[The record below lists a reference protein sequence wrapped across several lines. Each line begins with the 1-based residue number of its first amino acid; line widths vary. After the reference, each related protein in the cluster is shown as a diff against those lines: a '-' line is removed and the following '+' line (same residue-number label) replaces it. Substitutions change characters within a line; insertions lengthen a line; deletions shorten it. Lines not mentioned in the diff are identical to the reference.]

1 MRLRDL
7 FSIRNEPYCRILK
20 RVMTSILSAQK
31 VSKRSL
37 TLNKSF
43 FLSLVIHLCLIFGI
57 TFTTFY
63 KMPLLESSSIINV
76 KFANASEDVIGQE
89 GSSSENISQNTEE
102 SDFLS
107 KKEINENNFQ
117 AYKVKKLEANSTVN
131 NEEAMYLNL
140 WQRNIESSGDKMIS
154 ATDKILEDSKVQI
167 MATIDSFGNLIKSEI
182 LISSGDRSVDEMA
195 IKILEESAPFAP
207 FDPKMLNEYSF
218 LEIVRDW
225 NFSSN

>member
-1 MRLRDL
+1 
-7 FSIRNEPYCRILK
+7 
-20 RVMTSILSAQK
+20 MTSILSAQK

-182 LISSGDRSVDEMA
+182 LISSGERSVDEMA

>member
-1 MRLRDL
+1 
-7 FSIRNEPYCRILK
+7 
-20 RVMTSILSAQK
+20 MTSILSAQK

-43 FLSLVIHLCLIFGI
+43 FLSLVIHLLLIFGI

-63 KMPLLESSSIINV
+63 KMPLLEHTSVINV
-76 KFANASEDVIGQE
+76 KFANASKDMMGQE
-89 GSSSENISQNTEE
+89 GSSGESISQNTEE

-107 KKEINENNFQ
+107 KKDINENIFQ

-131 NEEAMYLNL
+131 SEEALYLNL
-140 WQRNIESSGDKMIS
+140 WQRNIESTGDRMIS
-154 ATDKILEDSKVQI
+154 AADKTLENTKVQI

-182 LISSGDRSVDEMA
+182 LISSGDKSIDEMA
-195 IKILEESAPFAP
+195 ISILEESASFDH

-225 NFSSN
+225 NFSPN

>member
-1 MRLRDL
+1 
-7 FSIRNEPYCRILK
+7 
-20 RVMTSILSAQK
+20 
-31 VSKRSL
+31 
-37 TLNKSF
+37 
-43 FLSLVIHLCLIFGI
+43 
-57 TFTTFY
+57 
-63 KMPLLESSSIINV
+63 MPLLESSSIINV
-76 KFANASEDVIGQE
+76 KFANASEDLIGQD
-89 GSSSENISQNTEE
+89 GSSSQNISQDIEE

>member
-1 MRLRDL
+1 
-7 FSIRNEPYCRILK
+7 
-20 RVMTSILSAQK
+20 MTSILSAQK

-89 GSSSENISQNTEE
+89 GSSIENISQNTEE